1 MFPKGHPYYADVMG
15 SHADVQAAKLDDVRD
30 FFKRYYTPNNASLAI
45 VGDIDIDNAKK
56 LVEKYFGSIPRGPD
70 VPSVQVQ
77 TPPITQERRAVMT
90 DRVELPRVYLSW
102 LTAPIF
108 KPGDAEAD
116 VAAQILGSGKASR
129 LYRSLVY
136 DKKIA
141 QDVSAGQQSLTLG
154 SVFQVTATAKPGHT
168 AEELETALNAQL
180 DSLAKFGPTPEEL
193 DAAKNKI
200 TSSLII
206 SLENLGGFS

>member
-1 MFPKGHPYYADVMG
+1 
-15 SHADVQAAKLDDVRD
+15 
-30 FFKRYYTPNNASLAI
+30 
-45 VGDIDIDNAKK
+45 
-56 LVEKYFGSIPRGPD
+56 
-70 VPSVQVQ
+70 
-77 TPPITQERRAVMT
+77 RRAVMT

-180 DSLAKFGPTPEEL
+180 DSLAKFGPTSEEL

-206 SLENLGGFS
+206 SLE